1 MKAPGTRE
9 RPEGE
14 YTMLPMQNEI
24 PRCEIWPRWGRRY
37 PTTKKVKLQ
46 TFWNAWISS
55 RSRSFNSDP
64 PTAESR
70 GLRRLEIYNVNLFKL
85 NVLLIFKIKIVSWN
99 DFVINDY
106 TRKLNYVNFVI
117 RFFLFFFYEVVNIY
131 QHCISIL
138 SDEISNGNESP
149 SYLTTQQLSNLLHT
163 WCKYN
168 DCVKIS
174 FYSFKESFQL

>member
-117 RFFLFFFYEVVNIY
+117 RFFLSFFLWSSQYISALYIY
-131 QHCISIL
+131 FIGWNTKWKWVTFIS
-138 SDEISNGNESP
+138 
-149 SYLTTQQLSNLLHT
+149 
-163 WCKYN
+163 YN
-168 DCVKIS
+168 ATVI
-174 FYSFKESFQL
+174 

>member
-117 RFFLFFFYEVVNIY
+117 RFFLFFLWSSQYISALYIYFIGWNIKWKWVTF
-131 QHCISIL
+131 IS
-138 SDEISNGNESP
+138 
-149 SYLTTQQLSNLLHT
+149 
-163 WCKYN
+163 YN
-168 DCVKIS
+168 ATVI
-174 FYSFKESFQL
+174 